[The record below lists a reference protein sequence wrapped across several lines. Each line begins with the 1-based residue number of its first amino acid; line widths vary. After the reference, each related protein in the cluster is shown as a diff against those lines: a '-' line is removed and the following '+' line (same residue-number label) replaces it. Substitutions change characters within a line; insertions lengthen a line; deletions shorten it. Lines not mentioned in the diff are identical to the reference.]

1 MTFHAL
7 KSCSEE
13 AKILLGVIW
22 KAFKVSQ
29 LHFSPRL
36 LGCEHLA
43 SVLCPIWNPQGPACS
58 TDDQWWTESSPGFL
72 FWENQTRLGL
82 FSGEII
88 KKSTISGSTIIKE
101 TWNCSMEASALHSMS
116 GSILMDLPQPQ
127 SFGRFVTS
135 HQLFFYFHIHILM
148 DTLYP
153 GALLMLFY
161 SCAKIPQFL
170 RINNIFKPT
179 STSFFFPPTNLPIF
193 KGAILTLT

>member
-43 SVLCPIWNPQGPACS
+43 SVLSLIWNPQGPACS

-88 KKSTISGSTIIKE
+88 KKAQLQGAPLLKKHEIVAWRHLHCTPCLDPSLWIFPSLNPLADLSHLTSYFFISIFIFWWIHCTLV
-101 TWNCSMEASALHSMS
+101 LH
-116 GSILMDLPQPQ
+116 
-127 SFGRFVTS
+127 
-135 HQLFFYFHIHILM
+135 
-148 DTLYP
+148 
-153 GALLMLFY
+153 
-161 SCAKIPQFL
+161 
-170 RINNIFKPT
+170 
-179 STSFFFPPTNLPIF
+179 
-193 KGAILTLT
+193 